1 MFWFASEARSLEG
14 RPNGF
19 TVEALASVLP
29 QRWVLDAI
37 RACGRRSERVR
48 LLPDV
53 LTAWVVILLG
63 LFRRHSYV
71 NLLEMLFEGG
81 HHRGLWAGAAIP
93 TTSALVKARDR
104 LGTEPLRHLFERSA
118 AAWVE
123 Q

>member
-1 MFWFASEARSLEG
+1 MFSFATDARPLEG

-53 LTAWVVILLG
+53 LTAWVVILLS
-63 LFRRHSYV
+63 LFSRRSYV
-71 NLLEMLFEGG
+71 NFLEMLFEAG
-81 HHRGLWAGAAIP
+81 HHRRLWAG
-93 TTSALVKARDR
+93 TGARR
-104 LGTEPLRHLFERSA
+104 PPRS
-118 AAWVE
+118 
-123 Q
+123 